1 MINAPTPHIPVDVL
15 HVRLIRDILGL
26 VGRIVRQIE
35 LPLEATMDRV
45 NYAQLSPRILDSI
58 SNLENAKTTT
68 LKNNAQ
74 ALLFDKYEEEH
85 KVYWAV
91 VNYTTPEIAIE
102 VNSGDD
108 ALDALKWFRD
118 NGFKSVS
125 FTDNEMYSSRT
136 YRLESTDKDSDL
148 RISLQCRF
156 DKGTCQFVSEPTGEF
171 EDVAEVV
178 AIPAHK
184 RQVMKKTLKCGS
196 TEIPSVV

>member
-1 MINAPTPHIPVDVL
+1 
-15 HVRLIRDILGL
+15 
-26 VGRIVRQIE
+26 
-35 LPLEATMDRV
+35 MDRI
-45 NYAQLSPRILDSI
+45 NYARLSPRILDSI
-58 SNLENAKTTT
+58 SNLENSKATV

-74 ALLFDKYEEEH
+74 ALLFDKYEQDH
-85 KVYWAV
+85 KVYWTV
-91 VNYTTPEIAIE
+91 VSYTTPELSIE
-102 VNSGDD
+102 VDSGDD

-125 FTDNEMYSSRT
+125 FTDNDYNSSRT

-148 RISLQCRF
+148 RITLQCRF

-184 RQVMKKTLKCGS
+184 RQVMKKTLKCD
-196 TEIPSVV
+196 TTDIPTVA